1 MLALATIAAKSSKHR
16 FPFHVGFNP
25 TRVSELIMDLLRA
38 SHDDQKADDFAHP
51 PCPKAISELMV
62 TAELRRR
69 DDQLMIV
76 QICAARKVRAAV
88 HSGYAAS
95 WATALLLKAKNQK
108 APAIR
113 REAEEA
119 WGERITPPR
128 V

>member
-1 MLALATIAAKSSKHR
+1 MLALAIIAAKSSKHR

-25 TRVSELIMDLLRA
+25 TRVSELIMNLLRA

-51 PCPKAISELMV
+51 PCPKAVSERMV

-88 HSGYAAS
+88 HSGHAAS
-95 WATALLLKAKNQK
+95 SATTLLLKVKNPK
-108 APAIR
+108 APTVK
-113 REAEEA
+113 REAEED
-119 WGERITPPR
+119 WR
-128 V
+128 

>member
-1 MLALATIAAKSSKHR
+1 MLALAIIAAKSSKHR

-76 QICAARKVRAAV
+76 QICAARKVRAAL
-88 HSGYAAS
+88 HSGHAAS
-95 WATALLLKAKNQK
+95 SAMALLLKVKNPK
-108 APAIR
+108 APTVKR
-113 REAEEA
+113 
-119 WGERITPPR
+119 
-128 V
+128 